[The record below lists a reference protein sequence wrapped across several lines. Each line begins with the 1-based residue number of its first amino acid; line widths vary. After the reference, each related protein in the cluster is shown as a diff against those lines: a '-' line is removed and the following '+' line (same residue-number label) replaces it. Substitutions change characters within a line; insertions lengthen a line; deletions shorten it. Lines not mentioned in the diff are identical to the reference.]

1 MFTKIATGI
10 GAVAVA
16 AVVTAC
22 GQTTAELQPSAKV
35 TKIPGSV
42 VQQVELT
49 RPALQRLGIATTP
62 VRVANVAVDGRS
74 RPHKVIPY
82 SAVVYDTNG
91 LAWTYVNTAP
101 RTYRRQPI
109 TVLDIHGATAVLA
122 RGPAAGASVVTV
134 GAPELLGAE
143 YNISGEM

>member
-1 MFTKIATGI
+1 MFTRIATGI
-10 GAVAVA
+10 GAAAVAV
-16 AVVTAC
+16 VVAAC
-22 GQTTAELQPSAKV
+22 GHTTTELQPSAKV
-35 TKIPGSV
+35 TRIPGSA
-42 VQQVELT
+42 VQQVQLT
-49 RPALQRLGIATTP
+49 GPATRRLGIATAP
-62 VRVANVAVDGRS
+62 VRVAGVAVDGRT

-91 LAWTYVNTAP
+91 LAWTYVSTAP

-109 TVLDIHGATAVLA
+109 TILDIHGSTAVLA
-122 RGPAAGASVVTV
+122 RGPAAGTPVVTV